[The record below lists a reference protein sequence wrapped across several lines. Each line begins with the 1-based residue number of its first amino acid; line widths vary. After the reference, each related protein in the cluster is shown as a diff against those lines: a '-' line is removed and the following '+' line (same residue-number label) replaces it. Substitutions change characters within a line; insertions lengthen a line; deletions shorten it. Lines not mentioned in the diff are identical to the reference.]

1 MKVSFIQKIGIL
13 IGKII
18 APFYLVVSGANKMN
32 NLNNIIA
39 GALLIALLP
48 LPYFYYQLL
57 RIVVTV
63 VASIYAYKF
72 YEDNQ
77 MPNAITFGVIVL
89 VWNPIFPIFMDKSVW
104 LILDIIGAVI
114 FYFGSPE
121 S

>member
-1 MKVSFIQKIGIL
+1 
-13 IGKII
+13 
-18 APFYLVVSGANKMN
+18 MN
-32 NLNNIIA
+32 NINKIVAVL
-39 GALLIALLP
+39 LLIALLP

-57 RIVVTV
+57 RIVVTI
-63 VASIYAYKF
+63 VAAIYAYSF

-89 VWNPIFPIFMDKSVW
+89 IWNPIFPIYLDKSVW
-104 LILDIIGAVI
+104 LILDSIGAVI